1 MIVPEAVAVESRE
14 PQVATAVLEQSKSVP
29 SGSKLPTCVSGQ
41 CYSVDGLAVHDVG
54 SLPDS
59 WEVTGR
65 RYPVI
70 TKTLQAGQKVRA
82 MW

>member
-1 MIVPEAVAVESRE
+1 MESVE

-29 SGSKLPTCVSGQ
+29 AGAKLPTCVSGD

-65 RYPVI
+65 RYPVV
-70 TKTLQAGQKVRA
+70 TKTLQAGQKVLA
-82 MW
+82 V